1 MLWEAWCEILEALF
15 LFEKVLSNSAFSHVL
30 IRRWVNVKLVL
41 QSKVMLLSLMT
52 ATGDEGLHHWRL
64 EKEVLVVVRE
74 RELLR
79 WEHQVSLVTRIT
91 LEVIETGCN

>member
-1 MLWEAWCEILEALF
+1 MQREGWCEILEALF
-15 LFEKVLSNSAFSHVL
+15 LFEKMLSNSAFSHVL

-41 QSKVMLLSLMT
+41 QGKVVLLSLMT
-52 ATGDEGLHHWRL
+52 PTGDEGLHHWRL
-64 EKEVLVVVRE
+64 EEEVLVVVRE
-74 RELLR
+74 RELLG